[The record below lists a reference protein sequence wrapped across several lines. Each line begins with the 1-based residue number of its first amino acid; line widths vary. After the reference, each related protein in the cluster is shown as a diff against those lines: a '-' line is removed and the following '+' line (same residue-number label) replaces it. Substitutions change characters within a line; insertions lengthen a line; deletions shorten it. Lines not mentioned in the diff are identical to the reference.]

1 MKKFYIFCLFIIST
15 FTVTAQDKLFVLCYH
30 SFIGNPKNVYDINP
44 NLLKQQIKILKDKG
58 FKFVTYDDVKY
69 NKITGIK
76 NILVTIDDGYL
87 SSYQIYKSIFKP
99 EGIKPIFAI
108 YPSAIRDNSKM
119 YMSWNEVKELSLEPG
134 VIIASHGLNHEKM
147 NSSFFKKNKE
157 KFVKEITESKK
168 ILEEKTGK
176 KVEIFVYPY
185 GINCVEA
192 EKTIKE
198 SGYIYAFTIS
208 WGTLNIPISSN
219 SNPYKLPRYMLT
231 QQDWENEFK
240 IIDSK
245 SK

>member
-1 MKKFYIFCLFIIST
+1 
-15 FTVTAQDKLFVLCYH
+15 
-30 SFIGNPKNVYDINP
+30 
-44 NLLKQQIKILKDKG
+44 
-58 FKFVTYDDVKY
+58 
-69 NKITGIK
+69 
-76 NILVTIDDGYL
+76 
-87 SSYQIYKSIFKP
+87 
-99 EGIKPIFAI
+99 
-108 YPSAIRDNSKM
+108 
-119 YMSWNEVKELSLEPG
+119 
-134 VIIASHGLNHEKM
+134 M
-147 NSSFFKKNKE
+147 NSSFFKKKKE

>member
-1 MKKFYIFCLFIIST
+1 MKKILTIILALILTLSIFAEDRC
-15 FTVTAQDKLFVLCYH
+15 FVLCYH
-30 SFIGNPKNVYDINP
+30 SFTGSAKNGYDISTD
-44 NLLKQQIKILKDKG
+44 LLKQQISILKEKG
-58 FKFVTYDDVKY
+58 FKFVTFNELKE
-69 NKITGIK
+69 NKIKGAK
-76 NILVTIDDGYL
+76 NIVVTIDDGYL
-87 SSYQIYKSIFKP
+87 SSYKAYKEIMKP
-99 EGIKPIFAI
+99 AGIKPVFAI
-108 YPSAIRDNSKM
+108 YPSAIKENSKM
-119 YMSWNEVKELSLEPG
+119 YMSWKEVIELSNEPG